1 MGLKES
7 LKEPIS
13 ANSLSCAKSL
23 AVQFPRQVPGIPSSL
38 ESWYRYMNEV
48 QSNRWLEL
56 CERATKEQD
65 PHKLQTLVEELD
77 RLLEVQ
83 ETQLRAARAGR
94 R

>member
-1 MGLKES
+1 
-7 LKEPIS
+7 
-13 ANSLSCAKSL
+13 
-23 AVQFPRQVPGIPSSL
+23 
-38 ESWYRYMNEV
+38 MNEV

-65 PHKLQTLVEELD
+65 PDKLLKLVDELS

-83 ETQLRAARAGR
+83 ETQLRAERSGR